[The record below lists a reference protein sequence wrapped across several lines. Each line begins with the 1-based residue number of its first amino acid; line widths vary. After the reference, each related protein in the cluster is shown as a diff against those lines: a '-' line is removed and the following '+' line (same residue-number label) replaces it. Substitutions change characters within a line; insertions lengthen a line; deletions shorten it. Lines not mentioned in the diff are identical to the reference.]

1 MKDDDSIESFFE
13 GMKKADAR
21 VPVPPF
27 EKPAVR
33 EKIRSSNWVYYAAA
47 MLAVIAVSVPFL
59 IRSSKDDPKKEEIPF
74 FNPELTETGSLLNT
88 DEMTISD
95 WQSPTDGLLE
105 EF

>member
-1 MKDDDSIESFFE
+1 MKDDDIIESFFE

-27 EKPAVR
+27 VKPVTR
-33 EKIRSSNWVYYAAA
+33 ERIRSSNWLYYAAA
-47 MLAVIAVSVPFL
+47 MLATIVVCAPFL
-59 IRSSKDDPKKEEIPF
+59 IRSPKDDPKKDEIPF
-74 FNPELTETGSLLNT
+74 SNPEVTETGSLLYT
-88 DEMTISD
+88 DEITMFD

>member
-27 EKPAVR
+27 VKPVKR
-33 EKIRSSNWVYYAAA
+33 ERIRSSNWLYYAAA
-47 MLAVIAVSVPFL
+47 MVAIIVICVPFL
-59 IRSSKDDPKKEEIPF
+59 IRSPKEDQKKEEIPL
-74 FNPELTETGSLLNT
+74 FNTELTETGSLLNT
-88 DEMTISD
+88 DEMTLSD